1 MLRAGSTKVHV
12 RSGDSLAPSRT
23 HSSLRILAMSVGVR
37 GLCLNKKFIA
47 ATVSST
53 NTRWE
58 RWINRGLERRAGC
71 IPSTSY
77 TCHAC
82 AHTYTVSYAAA
93 NPTALMTKRVGQGCV
108 ALLLVGIAVRLCASW
123 YSGWG
128 EMLVNRTELATPMDR
143 LSLCMY
149 TNTHSHG
156 QCVNNGICCMIWT
169 LMPRIYG
176 AL

>member
-1 MLRAGSTKVHV
+1 MLEQEIHRSHGQQHEHTLGTMDQPRPRAQSGVHTLHILHV
-12 RSGDSLAPSRT
+12 PRVRT
-23 HSSLRILAMSVGVR
+23 HI
-37 GLCLNKKFIA
+37 
-47 ATVSST
+47 
-53 NTRWE
+53 
-58 RWINRGLERRAGC
+58 
-71 IPSTSY
+71 
-77 TCHAC
+77 H
-82 AHTYTVSYAAA
+82 TVSYAAA

-143 LSLCMY
+143 LSLCTY